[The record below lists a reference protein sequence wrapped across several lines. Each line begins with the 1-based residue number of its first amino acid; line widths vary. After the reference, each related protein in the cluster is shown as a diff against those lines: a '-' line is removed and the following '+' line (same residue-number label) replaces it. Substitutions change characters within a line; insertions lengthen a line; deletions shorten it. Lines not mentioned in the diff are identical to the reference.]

1 MNASI
6 RAWLYAVSHT
16 QVADILKYGQREQA
30 WRDVYHV
37 RRPIHVHALQSW
49 RPLLRNWA
57 QMHRQHDAGEFLEHI
72 LGIQGHGDG
81 NSGMEFDSFPH
92 GSSSESGDSED
103 NDSGEVSTCLQIRL
117 SVVPMID

>member
-16 QVADILKYGQREQA
+16 QVADILKYGQQEQA

-72 LGIQGHGDG
+72 LGICQPQVLQGRW
-81 NSGMEFDSFPH
+81 
-92 GSSSESGDSED
+92 ESRI
-103 NDSGEVSTCLQIRL
+103 VSVEEGTESRGHH
-117 SVVPMID
+117 VT